1 MEEQK
6 IEAVQV
12 ENPEI
17 QAENPAPAAEEPI
30 ATPPAKKH
38 FPIKAIIIGIAALLV
53 VAIAV
58 VLVLVFGKGGRYS
71 KALKLIEDGKY
82 KEAYEILEELG
93 DYKDSKELLSRFRY
107 VPVKSEFANSEE
119 DYTVTLKA
127 TLNKKN
133 LPSKITYIDGE
144 EENTIKFTYDSKGRL
159 TLEEFFTGDDY
170 WYKHEY
176 SYDSDGNVI
185 EIKISDDDGFL
196 GGIWKIIYDSKGNKI
211 KEEYETSYGERRI
224 TEYTY
229 DSKGN
234 LILEEREY
242 SNDDW
247 DRIEYTYDSKG
258 NLIKIEFE
266 SDFQS
271 STTEYTY
278 DSKGNLIKEESE
290 SDGGYRNV
298 TEYIYDSKGNLIE
311 EVSEGDYYI
320 NRYEYTYDSYGN
332 MIEKKDFRGYDSNA
346 VLLWYSQ
353 EIENKFVY
361 IPFEWNEGYEYV
373 FGRIIEEGY

>member
-1 MEEQK
+1 MEEQR

-12 ENPEI
+12 ENP
-17 QAENPAPAAEEPI
+17 APIAEEPI
-30 ATPPAKKH
+30 ATSPVKKP
-38 FPIKAIIIGIAALLV
+38 FSKKAIIIGIAALLV

-58 VLVLVFGKGGRYS
+58 VLVLVLGKGGKYS

-107 VPVKSEFANSEE
+107 VPVKSEFY
-119 DYTVTLKA
+119 YTYGDSIITITSKA

-159 TLEEFFTGDDY
+159 TSRELGTDDH
-170 WYKHEY
+170 WQKSEIT
-176 SYDSDGNVI
+176 YDSDGNMI
-185 EIKISDDDGFL
+185 EIKNSDDDGFRD
-196 GGIWKIIYDSKGNKI
+196 IWKNIYDSKGNKI
-211 KEEYETSYGERRI
+211 KEEYETSYGDRRI

-234 LILEEREY
+234 LIKEEFESDGGSKNVTEY
-242 SNDDW
+242 
-247 DRIEYTYDSKG
+247 IYDSKG
-258 NLIKIEFE
+258 NLIKKEFK
-266 SDFQS
+266 SDYQS

-278 DSKGNLIKEESE
+278 DYKGNLIKKEFE
-290 SDGGYRNV
+290 SDGGSRNV

-332 MIEKKDFRGYDSNA
+332 MIEKKNLTSYDSNA
-346 VLLWYSQ
+346 VLLRYSQ
-353 EIENKFVY
+353 EIEYKFVY
-361 IPFEWNEGYEYV
+361 IPFEWNEVYDYV
-373 FGRIIEEGY
+373 FGRIIDEVY